1 MIAKTLKTE
10 IGTGYSARMF
20 TSNVEI
26 FDSSAEMV
34 RVVKTRN
41 VQFGDEEY
49 FTDSHLRENWHGVSS
64 GEEALQLCEKGW
76 TAKVPEIQKLVRE
89 IQKRIPCKKV
99 ETFNNVCGFA
109 PVVPLALSG
118 SPLSMLD
125 CRTVVRKTRVIDL
138 VYDMTLS
145 CRYSAKDLL
154 DIGMAVLEYVMRL
167 EASGYRVRLSV
178 MTDYTDYDSG
188 DFVLTRIKSETQPFN
203 IERQCFPLFNPAMFR
218 VIGFGWY
225 TTCPTSK
232 YRSGHGRAL
241 TYSAKSEERNEVYKA
256 MLGEHAVV
264 ISAVNLIECK
274 GDKREFLETN
284 VGIEA

>member
-10 IGTGYSARMF
+10 IGSGYGTRTF

-26 FDSSAEMV
+26 YNSSMEMV
-34 RVVKTRN
+34 QVVKTRKVRFN
-41 VQFGDEEY
+41 RDY
-49 FTDSHLRENWHGVSS
+49 FKGTDLESDWHGVES
-64 GEEALQLCEKGW
+64 GAEALQLCEKGW

-89 IQKRIPCKKV
+89 IQKRIPCRKV

-125 CRTVVRKTRVIDL
+125 SRQTVRKTRVIDL

-145 CRYSAKDLL
+145 CMYRADELL
-154 DIGMAVLEYVMRL
+154 SIGMAVLEYVMRL

-225 TTCPTSK
+225 TTCPTTKS
-232 YRSGHGRAL
+232 RSGLGRAL
-241 TYSAKSEERNEVYKA
+241 SYSVKGKERNAVFEA
-256 MLGEHAVV
+256 ILGKTACV
-264 ISAVNLIECK
+264 ISAVDLIK
-274 GDKREFLETN
+274 SDDTRKFLETN
-284 VGIEA
+284 VGIEV

>member
-10 IGTGYSARMF
+10 IGSGYGTRTF

-26 FDSSAEMV
+26 YDSSMEMV
-34 RVVKTRN
+34 NVVKTRKVRFN
-41 VQFGDEEY
+41 KDY
-49 FTDSHLRENWHGVSS
+49 FKDTELDNNWHGVES
-64 GEEALQLCEKGW
+64 GAEALQLCEKGW

-99 ETFNNVCGFA
+99 ETFNNICGFA

-125 CRTVVRKTRVIDL
+125 CRQTVRKTRVIDL

-145 CRYSAKDLL
+145 CIYRADELL
-154 DIGMAVLEYVMRL
+154 SIGMAVLEYVMRL

-188 DFVLTRIKSETQPFN
+188 DFVLTRIKSESQPFN

-232 YRSGHGRAL
+232 SRSGLGRAL
-241 TYSAKSEERNEVYKA
+241 SYSVKGKERNAVFESI
-256 MLGEHAVV
+256 LGKNACV
-264 ISAVNLIECK
+264 ISAVDLIKCE

>member
-10 IGTGYSARMF
+10 IGSGYGTRTF

-26 FDSSAEMV
+26 YNSSMEMV
-34 RVVKTRN
+34 NVVKTRKVRFN
-41 VQFGDEEY
+41 RDY
-49 FTDSHLRENWHGVSS
+49 FKDTELDNNWHGVES
-64 GEEALQLCEKGW
+64 GAEALQLCEKGW
-76 TAKVPEIQKLVRE
+76 TVKVPEIQKMVKE
-89 IQKRIPCKKV
+89 IQKHIPCKKV

-125 CRTVVRKTRVIDL
+125 GRQTVRKTRVIDL
-138 VYDMTLS
+138 VYDMTIA
-145 CRYSAKDLL
+145 CMYHVDDLL
-154 DIGMAVLEYVMRL
+154 SIGMAVLEYAMRL

-225 TTCPTSK
+225 TTCPTTKS
-232 YRSGHGRAL
+232 RSGFGRAL
-241 TYSAKSEERNEVYKA
+241 SYSVKSKERNAVFESI
-256 MLGEHAVV
+256 LGKNACV
-264 ISAVNLIECK
+264 ISAVDLIKCEDTRK
-274 GDKREFLETN
+274 FLETN
-284 VGIEA
+284 VGIEV

>member
-10 IGTGYSARMF
+10 IGSGYSTRTFA
-20 TSNVEI
+20 SNVEI

-34 RVVKTRN
+34 EVVKTRKVRFN
-41 VQFGDEEY
+41 KDYFKDTDLEY
-49 FTDSHLRENWHGVSS
+49 EWHGVGS
-64 GEEALQLCEKGW
+64 GAEALQLCEKGW
-76 TAKVPEIQKLVRE
+76 TVKVPEIQKMVRE

-109 PVVPLALSG
+109 PIVPLALSG

-125 CRTVVRKTRVIDL
+125 CHQTVRKTRVIDL
-138 VYDMTLS
+138 VYDMTIS
-145 CRYSAKDLL
+145 CMYHAKDLL

-225 TTCPTSK
+225 TTCPTTKS
-232 YRSGHGRAL
+232 RSGLGRAL
-241 TYSAKSEERNEVYKA
+241 SYSANDKERNMVFESI
-256 MLGEHAVV
+256 LGKNACV
-264 ISAVNLIECK
+264 ISAVDLKKHKEDMR
-274 GDKREFLETN
+274 GFLESN

>member
-10 IGTGYSARMF
+10 IGSGYSARMF

-26 FDSSAEMV
+26 YNSSMEMV
-34 RVVKTRN
+34 NVVKTRKVRFN
-41 VQFGDEEY
+41 RDY
-49 FTDSHLRENWHGVSS
+49 FKDTELDNNWHGVKS
-64 GEEALQLCEKGW
+64 GAEALQLCEKGW

-125 CRTVVRKTRVIDL
+125 CRQTVRKTRVIDL

-145 CRYSAKDLL
+145 CMYRADDLL
-154 DIGMAVLEYVMRL
+154 SIGMAVLEYVMRL

-232 YRSGHGRAL
+232 SRSGLGRAL
-241 TYSAKSEERNEVYKA
+241 SYSVKGKERNAVFESI
-256 MLGEHAVV
+256 LGKNACV
-264 ISAVNLIECK
+264 ISAVDLIKCEDTRK
-274 GDKREFLETN
+274 FLETN